1 MFQGTVGC
9 IDHLVQVV
17 DRLKV
22 RSWRCAPRR
31 MPTNSPPAK
40 LSASGIVPPRM
51 PTPPWC
57 EQAPRLPIELECA
70 PSLQVV
76 SPRNGSK
83 QIISTMNVAE
93 PTAQGLLMKRR

>member
-1 MFQGTVGC
+1 MFQGTVDC
-9 IDHLVQVV
+9 V
-17 DRLKV
+17 DNLLSSASKV
-22 RSWRCAPRR
+22 RSWAARR

-40 LSASGIVPPRM
+40 LSTSGIVPPRM

-93 PTAQGLLMKRR
+93 PTAPGLLMKRR